1 MSRFAAAVL
10 FALLAVTPALAQTD
24 DLGSEQQTEGYG
36 RLFAGVGIVA
46 VAGVAVLLTIHF
58 IRSFLAEASRGKTGS
73 VITDLLDDEIEKK
86 KKKKGKDLYLGE
98 KVPDWKTK
106 NRLAATEAVL
116 KFLAKTDDAFRRR
129 QLTPVVTK
137 AYFAVKEAIEER
149 SAKNARAL
157 VTDDYLAKLRE
168 TIQHFKTEGERRVFG
183 DVEVM
188 AVDVVLVEA
197 PAKQSAHTFTAMVSA
212 RSQDCIRDGESG
224 KLLRGDKN
232 KYTYQEF
239 LTFRRS
245 QEGWLLDGLRPSGDM
260 DVVLNQ
266 KNVLAED
273 TLAEFK
279 KTIDPELVREFVG
292 R

>member
-1 MSRFAAAVL
+1 MSRFAALL
-10 FALLAVTPALAQTD
+10 FALLAAAPALAQTD
-24 DLGSEQQTEGYG
+24 DLGSEQQTDAYG

-46 VAGVAVLLTIHF
+46 VAGVAVLVTIHF

-73 VITDLLDDEIEKK
+73 VITDLLDDETEKK
-86 KKKKGKDLYLGE
+86 KKKKSKDLYLGE

-106 NRLAATEAVL
+106 NRLAATEAL
-116 KFLAKTDDAFRRR
+116 LTFLAKTDDAFRKKK
-129 QLTPVVTK
+129 LTPIVTK

-149 SAKNARAL
+149 SAKNAKPL
-157 VTDDYLAKLRE
+157 VTPGYLEKLRE

-188 AVDVVLVEA
+188 AVEIVHVEA
-197 PAKQSAHTFTAMVSA
+197 PAMQSAHTFTALVSA

-239 LTFRRS
+239 LTFRRA
-245 QEGWLLDGLRPSGDM
+245 EGGWLLDGLRPSGDM
-260 DVVLNQ
+260 DVVLNA
-266 KNVLAED
+266 KNVLEEAL
-273 TLAEFK
+273 LAEFK
-279 KTIDPELVREFVG
+279 KTADPELMREFVG